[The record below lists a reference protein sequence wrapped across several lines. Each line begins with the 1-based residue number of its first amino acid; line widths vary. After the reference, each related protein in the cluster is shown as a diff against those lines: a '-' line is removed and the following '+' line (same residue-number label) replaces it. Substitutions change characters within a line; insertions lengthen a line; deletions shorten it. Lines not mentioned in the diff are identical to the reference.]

1 MPAKP
6 SHNPNDL
13 SFPKIL
19 DNSDDTSNFS
29 CGKKEIDEFIQK
41 QAFSFQQQRLGITY
55 LFHQGADLV
64 GFATLCMGH
73 INKHKIAAH
82 DRLTQHV
89 NSYPAL
95 LIGQLGVCNGQQG
108 EGVGTYIC
116 DFCFD
121 RAIRLSQRVGCRFL
135 VVDALE
141 SAVKFYSKYGFT
153 LAPKQEKEKQK
164 LMFLDITKRQ
174 PTPGGQPTDV

>member
-1 MPAKP
+1 MPAKQP
-6 SHNPNDL
+6 LKPQEL

-19 DNSDDTSNFS
+19 DKDDDISSFA
-29 CGKKEIDEFIQK
+29 CGQKEIDDFIQK
-41 QAFSFQQQRLGITY
+41 EALTFQEQLLGVTY
-55 LFHQGADLV
+55 LFKHKNNLI

-73 INKHKIAAH
+73 LNRQKMAAEH
-82 DRLTQHV
+82 RLIK
-89 NSYPAL
+89 NISSYPAL
-95 LIGQLGVCNGQQG
+95 LIGQLGVCGEHQG
-108 EGVGTYIC
+108 IGVGTYIC

-141 SAVKFYSKYGFT
+141 SVVKFYESYGFI
-153 LAPKQEKEKQK
+153 LAPRQEKQKQK

-174 PTPGGQPTDV
+174 LS